1 MSYLVLR
8 NLHVSCVV
16 LSGVGFLLR
25 GRWMFTASPMLNRR
39 WVRVVPH
46 LVDTTLLGS
55 AIALVV
61 TSGQYPLAQNWLTAK
76 VIALLCYILCGTMA
90 LKRGRSQAV
99 RSTFFVAALAV
110 FAYIVSAAMT
120 RSPLGVFALFA

>member
-1 MSYLVLR
+1 MTYLMLR

-16 LSGVGFLLR
+16 LSGAGFLLR
-25 GRWMFTASPMLNRR
+25 GLWMFAASPMLNRR
-39 WVRVVPH
+39 WVRVFPH
-46 LVDTTLLGS
+46 VVDTTLLGS
-55 AIALVV
+55 AVALAVI
-61 TSGQYPLAQNWLTAK
+61 SGQYPLAQNWLTAK

-99 RSTFFVAALAV
+99 RSAFFVAALAV